1 MLLFG
6 ICPILEKE
14 VIEMAENKQMMDTA
28 QEEQRRKQMI
38 DEVADAIL
46 EENREAF
53 LELAR

>member
-1 MLLFG
+1 
-6 ICPILEKE
+6 
-14 VIEMAENKQMMDTA
+14 MAENKQMMDTA